1 MAPMKAM
8 KAMKARWGASGFR
21 LAGLLLWKMQVKVK
35 DFAGTDRIGETQK
48 QLNLIPFGRRLL
60 GKSSCCRQQHA
71 CEAMK
76 AMKAM
81 KAGCAGDAFRADLAS
96 C

>member
-1 MAPMKAM
+1 MLRA
-8 KAMKARWGASGFR
+8 FR
-21 LAGLLLWKMQVKVK
+21 LAGFLLWKMQAKVKVK

-81 KAGCAGDAFRADLAS
+81 KAGCAGDAFGVQIWRDAERN
-96 C
+96 